1 MCKLGFVSLLFAVAA
16 FGGGIGPDPSS
27 LTPCSSVTVLSELT
41 GSGGCGAAPFSIF
54 NVSFGAPPGE
64 DATTADG
71 VGVNVS
77 YGEESIGLSFTGPFA
92 FPSETE
98 TEYAEYLIQ
107 YTIDPPPPVILGF
120 EMEMDFGEFARFQ
133 AFSAPGAEVYT
144 ELCVGGNFARG
155 ECLGS
160 FYGPLVLNAN
170 QTFDGVTFEEATN
183 WVEVLHR
190 IRVYG
195 EDANFNLH
203 ARAPFS
209 QTPEVP
215 EPGTLALMGA
225 GLLLLAWRR
234 R

>member
-1 MCKLGFVSLLFAVAA
+1 MCKLGLFSLLFSMAA

-27 LTPCSSVTVLSELT
+27 LGPCSTITTLSGLMA
-41 GSGGCGAAPFSIF
+41 GGGCGAAPFSIF
-54 NVSFGAPPGE
+54 KVTFSAPAGE

-71 VGVNVS
+71 VGVSVS
-77 YGEESIGLSFTGPFA
+77 YGEGSIGLSFSGPFA
-92 FPSETE
+92 FPAETE
-98 TEYAEYLIQ
+98 SEYAEYLIQ

-120 EMEMDFGEFARFQ
+120 EMEMDFGSFERLQ
-133 AFSAPGAEVYT
+133 ATAVPGIEVYT
-144 ELCVGGNFARG
+144 DLCVGGSFARG
-155 ECLGS
+155 ECFGS
-160 FYGPLVLNAN
+160 FYGPLLLNAN

-195 EDANFNLH
+195 NANFDLH

-225 GLLLLAWRR
+225 GLLLVAWRR